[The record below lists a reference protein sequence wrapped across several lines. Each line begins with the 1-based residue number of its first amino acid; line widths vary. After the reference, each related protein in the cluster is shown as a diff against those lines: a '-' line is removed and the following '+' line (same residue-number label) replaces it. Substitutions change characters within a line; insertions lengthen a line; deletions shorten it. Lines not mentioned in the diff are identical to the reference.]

1 MLNVSYDYPAMNTDL
16 KKWEYLELKITHGEV
31 EVVDGE
37 LVPPAKLHGMD
48 PYDYVKGMIAEGWQ
62 LVTRSGTLG
71 GEFSVVLK
79 RPMAE

>member
-1 MLNVSYDYPAMNTDL
+1 MELDMR
-16 KKWEYLELKITHGEV
+16 KWEYLELKITHGEV

-37 LVPPAKLHGMD
+37 LVPPAEVKVKD

-62 LVTRSGTLG
+62 LVTRSGSLG

-79 RPMAE
+79 RPLEE